1 MNPLRP
7 VYLAVLAAAY
17 TLNCANAAKG
27 NDADPMELEIS
38 QNIESPAVPRKLH
51 KAITANIKANR
62 DN

>member
-17 TLNCANAAKG
+17 TLNCANAANG

-38 QNIESPAVPRKLH
+38 QNIESPAVPRNEDKER
-51 KAITANIKANR
+51 ASQ
-62 DN
+62 